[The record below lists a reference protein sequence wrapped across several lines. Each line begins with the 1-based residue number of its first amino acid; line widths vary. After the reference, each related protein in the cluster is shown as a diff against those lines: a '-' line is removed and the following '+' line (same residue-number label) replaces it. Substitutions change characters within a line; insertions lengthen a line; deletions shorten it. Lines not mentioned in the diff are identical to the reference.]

1 MLVAHDP
8 IPFYNEK
15 LMLYFTFC
23 FDVDLIYILRDHQH
37 LFIYQNTPRHI
48 YKFNLGK

>member
-23 FDVDLIYILRDHQH
+23 FDVDLIYK
-37 LFIYQNTPRHI
+37 NS
-48 YKFNLGK
+48 KFKTNLKDYELPALSYVLKLK